1 MSQWKSSLAPAVH
14 LRGLVKR
21 YGDTTVLDDLDLD
34 VRAGEVHGFL
44 GPNGAGKS
52 TTVRILMGELRC
64 DAGEVS
70 VLGFDPWTDAVAL
83 HRRTAYVPGDVEL
96 WPNLTGGE
104 ILDVLGRL
112 HGGTDRARRDALVDR
127 FGLDLTRKGRQY
139 SKGNRQKV
147 ALVAAMSTDAHLF
160 LFDEP
165 TSGLDPLMES
175 EFQHCVH

>member
-14 LRGLVKR
+14 FGGLVKR

-44 GPNGAGKS
+44 GHNGAGKS

-64 DAGEVS
+64 DAEEVS

-147 ALVAAMSTDAHLF
+147 ALVAAMSTDADLF